1 MSIWT
6 WQHIVLT
13 DMYYLETADV
23 CRCFGAKLLVLCHLC
38 VYGYDPSERVV
49 FLDRQF
55 FCGKPFAAVTTK
67 TISTVSTDHFPNR
80 ARQNRGF

>member
-23 CRCFGAKLLVLCHLC
+23 YRYFDAKILVLCHLC
-38 VYGYDPSERVV
+38 VCGYDQSESIV
-49 FLDRQF
+49 F
-55 FCGKPFAAVTTK
+55 
-67 TISTVSTDHFPNR
+67 
-80 ARQNRGF
+80 